1 MNNFSFEI
9 IDEYKVGIAN
19 VRIVR
24 YPNNSYQY
32 LVEEVLSKDVEDLI
46 VKNIDKILNSI
57 PYNEEI
63 NELTLSK
70 VISKVLHINDKD
82 MVKFIYALKKELK
95 YKKFQVLIEDPYIE
109 DITLSGVGPV
119 WVRHSKVLKI
129 DPEADFIPTNIVLS
143 DINEVLKYINLFAEK
158 ANKMITTTSPILDAN
173 LPECDGGHRIHLVL
187 HDVSLG
193 RPEITIR
200 KKRSYGGLSLKSL
213 IDEGMISES
222 IARYLGLVIRA
233 RGSIMIIGPP
243 GSGKTTLLRAL
254 LYTFIPPSWK
264 IVIIEDTPEIDPL
277 PKSNWIRYV
286 VPTSDST
293 LDQLTLSK
301 AALRA
306 SVSKYIVIGETR
318 GAEAQVLVQAMNM
331 GLGGL
336 TTFHGGNV
344 REAIVRLTGP
354 PINLSYHQVS
364 MFWTFVTVNYVLDG
378 KSLRRAVVSV
388 DEPIYDAETDNIIIN
403 NLFTYGDEV
412 TYDEVLRK
420 SVKLKNNG
428 VLTHQLV
435 SVVM

>member
-1 MNNFSFEI
+1 
-9 IDEYKVGIAN
+9 
-19 VRIVR
+19 
-24 YPNNSYQY
+24 
-32 LVEEVLSKDVEDLI
+32 
-46 VKNIDKILNSI
+46 
-57 PYNEEI
+57 
-63 NELTLSK
+63 
-70 VISKVLHINDKD
+70 
-82 MVKFIYALKKELK
+82 
-95 YKKFQVLIEDPYIE
+95 
-109 DITLSGVGPV
+109 
-119 WVRHSKVLKI
+119 
-129 DPEADFIPTNIVLS
+129 
-143 DINEVLKYINLFAEK
+143 
-158 ANKMITTTSPILDAN
+158 MITTTSPILDAN